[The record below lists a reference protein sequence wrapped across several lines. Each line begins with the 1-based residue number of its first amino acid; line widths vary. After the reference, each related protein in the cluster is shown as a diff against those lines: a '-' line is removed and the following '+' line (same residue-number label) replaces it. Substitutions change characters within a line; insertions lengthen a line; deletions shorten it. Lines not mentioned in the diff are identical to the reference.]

1 MVIEKKLKPSDD
13 LNLETEGLQRR
24 ICEKDYVQFC
34 VWQFIRVIN
43 LELWIFRS
51 AMTVL
56 SGTWETGQ
64 QLAATKRQFGVNQIH
79 KIPTY
84 PRSSRRYH
92 RLRPQRRKDVISSK
106 MRGLYSL

>member
-64 QLAATKRQFGVNQIH
+64 QLAATKLQFLVNQFYR
-79 KIPTY
+79 IPN
-84 PRSSRRYH
+84 SSSTSVLNALLPLKATKAKRC
-92 RLRPQRRKDVISSK
+92 DI
-106 MRGLYSL
+106 